1 MSTRADYTDEEW
13 NRLGRAPLV
22 AALAISIADPGGP
35 IEVLKESSAA
45 LRTIAEAAGD
55 GRYGTFVAAVAADVA
70 AKAKHRENPLGG
82 FRPTGPEARQQ
93 VLDELRGV
101 EALLVAKADET
112 EADEFREWLR
122 ISAQRSA
129 MAAREGGFLGI
140 GGERVSAR
148 EQDMLGVLGEIFG
161 TPAD

>member
-55 GRYGTFVAAVAADVA
+55 GRYGRFVSAVATDVG
-70 AKAKHRENPLGG
+70 AKAKRRENPLGG
-82 FRPTGPEARQQ
+82 CRARSFRPG
-93 VLDELRGV
+93 LLRRV

-140 GGERVSAR
+140 GGERVSKR

-161 TPAD
+161 TPST

>member
-1 MSTRADYTDEEW
+1 MSTRADFTDEEW

-35 IEVLKESSAA
+35 IEVLRESGAA
-45 LRTIAEAAGD
+45 LRTIAEAASD
-55 GRYGTFVAAVAADVA
+55 GRYGAFVTAVAADTA
-70 AKAKHRENPLGG
+70 AKTKRRENPLGG
-82 FRPTGPEARQQ
+82 FRPSGSEARDQI
-93 VLDELRGV
+93 LDELRRV

-140 GGERVSAR
+140 GGERVSER
-148 EQDMLGVLGEIFG
+148 EQEMLGQLGEIFG
-161 TPAD
+161 TPSA

>member
-1 MSTRADYTDEEW
+1 M
-13 NRLGRAPLV
+13 
-22 AALAISIADPGGP
+22 
-35 IEVLKESSAA
+35 
-45 LRTIAEAAGD
+45 
-55 GRYGTFVAAVAADVA
+55 
-70 AKAKHRENPLGG
+70 
-82 FRPTGPEARQQ
+82 
-93 VLDELRGV
+93 LDELRRV

-161 TPAD
+161 TPAE